1 MENTVVETLT
11 RLFDM
16 VVDNSHG
23 MQNYDLQDVI
33 RLLREEGQ
41 LKITESSPID
51 IVIRYKANK
60 SVDTSYLYTLYD
72 NLEDQGYEPICLI
85 QDHIKRIRSVDA
97 NQDIRIE
104 LGDTVNEFKVFA
116 STKQIPVITVSHL
129 NRDATRVLED
139 AARRGNQDNGRLLGK
154 SNIGESLLILEN

>member
-1 MENTVVETLT
+1 MQGLNEMIGGGFESGRVYMFLGTSGVGKSVTLLNLLYQLKIYNKQYRVKDPTKKPCVVLLTMENTVVETLT

-85 QDHIKRIRSVDA
+85 QDHIKRLR
-97 NQDIRIE
+97 
-104 LGDTVNEFKVFA
+104 
-116 STKQIPVITVSHL
+116 
-129 NRDATRVLED
+129 
-139 AARRGNQDNGRLLGK
+139 
-154 SNIGESLLILEN
+154 